1 MKYIKTFEGYS
12 TKSLMVFENV
22 EIGTQEQKDLLNR
35 SFEELSKQEQEAAF
49 KGIEEL
55 AAKAGCS
62 VEDLT
67 NSKFVQSIFNNAEE
81 DRAYGPDSLEEG
93 VIGDFFER
101 TKKFFGNLLNGLG
114 IALRWAGGLA
124 GSLASFLAIAAGSPD
139 YRIDWMWHESLRSLS
154 RDQEAGMFLAG
165 LAALGISIIA
175 GHYLSHK
182 GKSMAK

>member
-12 TKSLMVFENV
+12 NGSMIFENV
-22 EIGTQEQKDLLNR
+22 EVGTPEQKDLLNR

-81 DRAYGPDSLEEG
+81 DAYGTDSLEEG
-93 VIGDFFER
+93 VIGDFFAR
-101 TKKFFGNLLNGLG
+101 TKKFFGNLLNSLG
-114 IALRWAGGLA
+114 IGLRWAGGLA
-124 GSLASFLAIAAGSPD
+124 SSLSAFLAIAAGSPD
-139 YRIDWMWHESLRSLS
+139 YRVEWMWNETLRSLS
-154 RDQEAGMFLAG
+154 RDQEAGIFMASLAG
-165 LAALGISIIA
+165 LAISIIA